1 MKVESAWLRA
11 ALPAMLAAC
20 IAVAA
25 ARAEDRAGDF
35 THYVLAL
42 SWNASWCQLEGE
54 AEGAEQ
60 CDPRHDLGFTL
71 HGLWP
76 QYEDGWPEY
85 CRTRHA
91 DPSRAATAAMADIMG
106 TGGLAWYQWK
116 KHGRCAG
123 LPAGEYFALARE
135 AFGTI
140 RQPEVLRRLDRTVRV
155 DPDVVEEAFL
165 DANPGLASDQLAVT
179 CRAGLLQEV
188 RICLS
193 PALEPRACTPEV
205 ERGCASSSIELPP
218 VR

>member
-1 MKVESAWLRA
+1 MKRMSKTFLGVVTRFGA
-11 ALPAMLAAC
+11 LAA
-20 IAVAA
+20 AFTAA
-25 ARAEDRAGDF
+25 APGVRAQDF
-35 THYVLAL
+35 DYFLLAL
-42 SWNASWCQLEGE
+42 TWTPSFCLSEG
-54 AEGAEQ
+54 GGRDSEQ
-60 CDPRHDLGFTL
+60 CDPERDLGFTL

-76 QYEDGWPEY
+76 QYEDGWPEF
-85 CRTRHA
+85 CESDRR
-91 DPSRAATAAMADIMG
+91 DPSRRETAAMADIMG
-106 TGGLAWYQWK
+106 SGGLAWYQWK

-193 PALEPRACTPEV
+193 PALEPRTCTPEV